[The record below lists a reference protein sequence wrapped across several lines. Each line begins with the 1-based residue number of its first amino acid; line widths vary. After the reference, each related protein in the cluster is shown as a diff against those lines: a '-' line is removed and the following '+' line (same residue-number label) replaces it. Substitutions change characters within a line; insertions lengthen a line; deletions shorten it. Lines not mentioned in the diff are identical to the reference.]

1 MGRLNR
7 ISTAILALIITA
19 SLYACGTEDNI
30 NNIEANNITATE
42 SSDMN
47 STEEGITTD
56 IESSNIS
63 AEEKQMFKLKIGD
76 IDVKGP
82 GEHILYMRDDSI
94 ANINHADIK
103 VPRGYEYLD
112 AIPYVYGGYTE
123 AVIICYSN
131 KLPVIVTATEVS
143 GPHHVEVCYADPGIP
158 ISKEAYQLINDGVYT
173 PAEMKDIYIIGHTE
187 TGFTKSQYKKVAK

>member
-30 NNIEANNITATE
+30 TATE
-42 SSDMN
+42 SSDIN
-47 STEEGITTD
+47 STEEGIIND
-56 IESSNIS
+56 IESSDMS
-63 AEEKQMFKLKIGD
+63 TEEGQTIKLKVGD
-76 IDVKGP
+76 IAVKGP
-82 GEHILYMRDDSI
+82 GEHILYMRDYSI

-123 AVIICYSN
+123 AVIMCFLNTS
-131 KLPVIVTATEVS
+131 PVIVTATEVS
-143 GPHHVEVCYADPGIP
+143 GPYHVEVCYADPGIP
-158 ISKEAYQLINDGVYT
+158 ISEEDYQLVNNGVYT

-187 TGFTKSQYKKVAK
+187 TGFTKSQYKKVAKWKDQ